1 MFFLIV
7 NSSGEDN
14 RVALMWNTNP
24 AVDAP
29 IKSKTGEK
37 HESKK
42 SLLLVKSLKSLFVVQ
57 IESILNLFWDPLDS
71 TWFRW

>member
-1 MFFLIV
+1 MNLWEHYIFFVMFFLIV
-7 NSSGEDN
+7 NSSGEYN

-37 HESKK
+37 HESK
-42 SLLLVKSLKSLFVVQ
+42 
-57 IESILNLFWDPLDS
+57 
-71 TWFRW
+71 

>member
-7 NSSGEDN
+7 NSSGEEN
-14 RVALMWNTNP
+14 LVAPMWNTNP

-37 HESKK
+37 HESK
-42 SLLLVKSLKSLFVVQ
+42 
-57 IESILNLFWDPLDS
+57 
-71 TWFRW
+71 